1 MLCHLWPDT
10 CLHAMWFKLSSL
22 RACWKSSQRHTMRE
36 AGLKGSKSFGI
47 CVLITFSMGHFGYV
61 KRATFES
68 FKQKNG
74 TRHRLGIKSVENFSS

>member
-1 MLCHLWPDT
+1 
-10 CLHAMWFKLSSL
+10 
-22 RACWKSSQRHTMRE
+22 MRE